1 VGDGLFSRQREDVTR
16 LSIAIP
22 VYNEEAVVPEL
33 LQRVRAVL
41 TAIPGGPHELLFVDD
56 GSSDRT
62 VQLLEAAAEEDPRI
76 RIVVLSRNFGHQAAF
91 SAALAHVSGD
101 AIVLMDGDLQDAPEA
116 IPEFI
121 ERYREGYEVV
131 YARRVRRKEG
141 VLLRTAYSLSYRLI
155 AWSSNITL
163 PLDAG
168 DFALLSRRVV
178 DTVNALPERQ
188 RYLRGLR
195 TWVGFRQIG
204 VDVERH
210 ERWAGRPK
218 YTLSRLAQ
226 LAFDGLLAFS
236 VAPLR
241 AAAVVGAAG
250 VALSTVFAVYAIYV
264 RVVLGHSPEGF
275 TALLVAFTFLS
286 GIQLFFMGVIGEY
299 IGRIYEETKGRPT
312 FIVARVIEGRRGS
325 VVRPA
330 LP

>member
-1 VGDGLFSRQREDVTR
+1 MTR

-188 RYLRGLR
+188 RYLVDVSEMVGVRARPAADIEDTADTRKIVLGKERAQL
-195 TWVGFRQIG
+195 GFRKRRLPRAVRPRVIHQIG
-204 VDVERH
+204 DSHTSPVH
-210 ERWAGRPK
+210 GRMG
-218 YTLSRLAQ
+218 RQ
-226 LAFDGLLAFS
+226 LA
-236 VAPLR
+236 
-241 AAAVVGAAG
+241 
-250 VALSTVFAVYAIYV
+250 
-264 RVVLGHSPEGF
+264 HSPR
-275 TALLVAFTFLS
+275 S
-286 GIQLFFMGVIGEY
+286 
-299 IGRIYEETKGRPT
+299 
-312 FIVARVIEGRRGS
+312 
-325 VVRPA
+325 
-330 LP
+330 